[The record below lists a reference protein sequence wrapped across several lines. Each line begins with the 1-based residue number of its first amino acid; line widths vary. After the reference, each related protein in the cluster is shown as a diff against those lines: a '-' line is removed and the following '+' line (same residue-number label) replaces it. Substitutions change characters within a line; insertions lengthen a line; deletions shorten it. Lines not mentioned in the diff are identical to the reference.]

1 MLQLLWV
8 TPSLGAMVT
17 SPAGLDKRLARAK
30 SPTSWQRRLD
40 KALLDVDKTPK
51 QRARLLRKVA
61 EDGEQIASDV
71 RDAIDEVREK
81 GMGKGHPLV
90 LDLLFPT
97 GSTIR
102 GDLEGLAALRKQV
115 PEALKELELKPPT
128 TSSVSPK
135 PPDLLAVASQLAAL
149 ATDEKKQKE
158 LQEEAKNALRRTPK
172 GLETPRYK
180 TVRSWPAGSGAL
192 DGVVELRQYE
202 PFMVAKRTMASGGL
216 TAPSDSGAGFNALA
230 SYLFGANE
238 GGEQM
243 AMTMPVEI
251 ARADGATDGGATM
264 SFVLPRAQADAPPA
278 PNADDVRIEAVG
290 AKLVCAKA
298 FSGLPTEEEVQRQRT
313 LLLGAIEADGGVV
326 PLDIDAF
333 SVLQYNSPLTVPWRR
348 RNELAVVVV
357 EQGAAEEE
365 EEEEAAAAAAAAEV
379 GVDGVVSWYDSGMRL

>member
-8 TPSLGAMVT
+8 APSLGAMVT
-17 SPAGLDKRLARAK
+17 TPTGLDKRLTRAK

-40 KALLDVDKTPK
+40 KALLDVDKSLE
-51 QRARLLRKVA
+51 QRVRLLQKVA
-61 EDGEQIASDV
+61 KDQKKIASDV
-71 RDAIDEVREK
+71 RVAIEEVREK

-102 GDLEGLAALRKQV
+102 SDLEGLAALRKQV
-115 PEALKELELKPPT
+115 PEVLNELELKPPT
-128 TSSVSPK
+128 TSLT
-135 PPDLLAVASQLAAL
+135 PPDPIAIASQLAAL
-149 ATDEKKQKE
+149 ATDEKKQQE

-172 GLETPRYK
+172 GLETPRYT

-192 DGVVELRQYE
+192 DGVVELRQYD
-202 PFMVAKRTMASGGL
+202 PFTVAKRTMASGGL

-230 SYLFGANE
+230 SYLFGENE

-251 ARADGATDGGATM
+251 ARADGSKDGEATM
-264 SFVLPRAQADAPPA
+264 SFVLPRAQAAAPPV
-278 PNADDVRIEAVG
+278 PKADDVRIEAVG
-290 AKLVCAKA
+290 AKLVAAKA
-298 FSGLPTEEEVQRQRT
+298 FSGLPTEEEVQRQRA
-313 LLLGAIEADGGVV
+313 LLLGAIEADGGVA
-326 PLDIDAF
+326 PLDADAF

-357 EQGAAEEE
+357 EQGGAAGA
-365 EEEEAAAAAAAAEV
+365 EEAAAAAQEEEGA
-379 GVDGVVSWYDSGMRL
+379 GDGGVVSWYDSGMRL